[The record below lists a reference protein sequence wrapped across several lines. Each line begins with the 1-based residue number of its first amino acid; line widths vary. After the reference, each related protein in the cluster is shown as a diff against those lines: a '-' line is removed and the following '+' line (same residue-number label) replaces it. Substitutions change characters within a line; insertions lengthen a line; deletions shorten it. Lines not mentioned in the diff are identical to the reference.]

1 MTFTFIEYV
10 SPAEKTCSS
19 RERTERKWERVKAK
33 TRQSKKKSS
42 IWTHVI
48 WKGKGINE
56 TKRSMNLETAGQ
68 EGCLSHGLFVLAK
81 VLNRRCPSLS
91 LLKSD
96 VADSSFPIVLISL
109 ELCFRV

>member
-1 MTFTFIEYV
+1 ML

-48 WKGKGINE
+48 WKGKRINE
-56 TKRSMNLETAGQ
+56 TKWSMNLETAGQ